1 MAAFITWSDE
11 RRLGIDTLDNQH
23 RLLADCI
30 NRLVDECRQAEND
43 SPENKLKHEEVLARL
58 IDELYATTKNHFN
71 HEEALMRKE
80 NYPSYATH
88 AREHL
93 MLLAELKATVGN
105 GLKVDCASLN
115 QDILNSLKSWLI
127 AHVSHSD
134 RDFADF
140 LLEKHRAQTTAL

>member
-1 MAAFITWSDE
+1 MAAFITWSDD
-11 RRLGIDTLDNQH
+11 RRLGIEALDKQH
-23 RLLADCI
+23 KLLADCI
-30 NRLVDECRQAEND
+30 NRLMGECRQAETD
-43 SPENKLKHEEVLARL
+43 SPENTVNHGQALARL
-58 IDELYATTKNHFN
+58 IDELYTTTKSHFN
-71 HEEALMRKE
+71 HEEALMREE

-93 MLLAELKATVGN
+93 MLLAELKATVAN

-115 QDILNSLKSWLI
+115 RDILNSLKSWLI

-140 LLEKHRAQTTAL
+140 LLEKRRAQTTAV